1 MLAEPIAVTLSV
13 VNALEE
19 LGIPYMI
26 GGSLASAAYGV
37 TRSTLDTDLIAEL
50 NIEQAEPLARTL
62 VNDFYVD
69 IEMIKDAIQHQ
80 SSFNIVHL
88 KTMFKVDIFISKQ
101 RPYDRNQFQRRI
113 LQAISSD
120 PETLAYLT
128 TPEDIVL
135 VKLEW
140 YRMGNEVSDRQWRDI
155 LGVLTVQ
162 ADRLDRDYLRKWA
175 VELRVADLLQRAFK
189 ETELE

>member
-1 MLAEPIAVTLSV
+1 MLAEPIAVTLLV
-13 VNALEE
+13 VNALED

-37 TRSTLDTDLIAEL
+37 ARSTLDTDLIAVI
-50 NIEQAEPLARTL
+50 NMKQAEPLASTL
-62 VNDFYVD
+62 AKDFYVD
-69 IEMIKDAIQHQ
+69 IEMIKDSIQHQ

-88 KTMFKVDIFISKQ
+88 KTMFKVDIFIAKQ
-101 RPYDRNQFQRRI
+101 RPYDRNQFQRKI
-113 LQAISSD
+113 LQSISSD

-140 YRMGNEVSDRQWRDI
+140 YRMGGEVSDRQWRDI
-155 LGVLTVQ
+155 LGVLFVQ
-162 ADRLDRDYLRKWA
+162 ADRLDQDYLRKWA
-175 VELRVADLLQRAFK
+175 AELGIADLLQRAFK
-189 ETELE
+189 ETGFE